1 MIVVVPVT
9 PPREGLVL
17 SSLTE
22 ETPLSTAEATRLAE
36 AATMDVLHAAR
47 SSGGDLLVNYRDE
60 ETLPDAFDDGD
71 PEAEV
76 RDLVQDTLGEDAE
89 FRLERQ
95 VGSTR
100 AARVGNTVTHLL
112 KRENA
117 ASVGVLEPTA
127 SLVQRT
133 QIDGAAMSARR
144 HEVVLGPDGTG
155 SVYFAAFTEPVD
167 FEDAY
172 REPALN
178 RLASRAEDRDHSIGF
193 APTIPTIE
201 DPAGL
206 AGTIA
211 AIEAY
216 RSASRS
222 LPEATA
228 AVIDD
233 LGLTVDDTG
242 SVVLR

>member
-1 MIVVVPVT
+1 MIVVVPVD
-9 PPREGLVL
+9 PPQTEFVPRSLVDE
-17 SSLTE
+17 S
-22 ETPLSTAEATRLAE
+22 PLGESEALDLYE
-36 AATMDVLHAAR
+36 AAVRDVVR
-47 SSGGDLLVNYRDE
+47 SVIASGGDLLINYRDGD
-60 ETLPDAFDDGD
+60 TLPESSVDAD
-71 PEAEV
+71 PEADWRELLAPTI
-76 RDLVQDTLGEDAE
+76 DDAE
-89 FRLERQ
+89 TIRFEPQ
-95 VGSTR
+95 VGSTPS
-100 AARVGNTVTHLL
+100 ARIGNTVAHLL
-112 KRENA
+112 DQEGA
-117 ASVGVLEPTA
+117 ASVGVLQPTA
-127 SLVQRT
+127 ALVQRT
-133 QIDGAAMSARR
+133 HIDGAAMSVRR

-172 REPALN
+172 HEPALS